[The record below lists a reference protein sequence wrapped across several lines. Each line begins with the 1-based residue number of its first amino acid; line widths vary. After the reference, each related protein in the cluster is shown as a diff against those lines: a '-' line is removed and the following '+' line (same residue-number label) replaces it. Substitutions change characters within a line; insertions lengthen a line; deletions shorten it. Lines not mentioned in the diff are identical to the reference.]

1 MPRCF
6 PIWTGW
12 RGHWRTS
19 WNSTGRTIRTHGPR
33 RILMQT
39 VFLCHAKED
48 HELSRELTEFLERGA
63 GFQVFLQDGE
73 IAEDENIVS
82 KAVDGL
88 QAEVILLVLSP
99 CSVPERWVRA
109 EWEPALFDEPK
120 RAGVKVGTILAGQCE
135 FPPLLRR
142 AAFFDATQ
150 DRLGAFRE
158 IK

>member
-1 MPRCF
+1 
-6 PIWTGW
+6 
-12 RGHWRTS
+12 
-19 WNSTGRTIRTHGPR
+19 
-33 RILMQT
+33 MQT

-142 AAFFDATQ
+142 ASRSIWDMSPTSSR
-150 DRLGAFRE
+150 RLSRSRSRKCSSSRLVRPA
-158 IK
+158 